1 MQEKLLSDLVEKLA
15 GENSGLIVGI
25 LFNKKNVNEFLI
37 AKRMELTINQ
47 VRNILYKLSN
57 FGLVSFI
64 RKKDNRKGWYIYYW
78 TLNTEKSLAMIE
90 KSLKDKIDSLEKSL
104 NSRETERFFICKSC
118 GIEVTEEKAL
128 EMGFSCEECAE
139 IYELAENTKNIKDLK
154 SKKTK
159 IKNEL
164 ETIKTELDKVRE
176 KLRKKKERAN
186 KKEEKEL
193 EKEKAR
199 KKEERKKARAK
210 TAKKKPTKKVV
221 KKAKKKVAKKKKVVK
236 KPVKKKVT
244 KKVKKKK

>member
-90 KSLKDKIDSLEKSL
+90 KS
-104 NSRETERFFICKSC
+104 FFICCNISGFRPEYKYDAGC
-118 GIEVTEEKAL
+118 TTGITL
-128 EMGFSCEECAE
+128 NS
-139 IYELAENTKNIKDLK
+139 
-154 SKKTK
+154 
-159 IKNEL
+159 
-164 ETIKTELDKVRE
+164 
-176 KLRKKKERAN
+176 
-186 KKEEKEL
+186 
-193 EKEKAR
+193 
-199 KKEERKKARAK
+199 
-210 TAKKKPTKKVV
+210 P
-221 KKAKKKVAKKKKVVK
+221 
-236 KPVKKKVT
+236 
-244 KKVKKKK
+244 